1 MTIGLAIYSAQ
12 LAATVA
18 KLGAQATA
26 TAIQHRKQIYNAVA
40 KAKAKARIQ
49 RTAVAAVPL
58 AGVGLAIYFEE
69 QEFDEWKLQNPE
81 GSRRDYACEVAS
93 LSVEVIDDALQGL
106 PEKIRPSKELITQQ
120 LPNCN
125 KP

>member
-1 MTIGLAIYSAQ
+1 MYSISLAT
-12 LAATVA
+12 TVA

-26 TAIQHRKQIYNAVA
+26 TAVQHRKQIYNAVG

-69 QEFDEWKLQNPE
+69 QEFDEWKVQNPKGTRKE
-81 GSRRDYACEVAS
+81 YACEVANFS
-93 LSVEVIDDALQGL
+93 AEVFDDALQGL
-106 PEKIRPSKELITQQ
+106 PDKIRPSKELITQR
-120 LPNCN
+120 LPNC
-125 KP
+125 